1 MDIDR
6 AFIERR
12 DFPAIRRGYDPTAV
26 DRHLRE
32 VADSVEELQNLLAQH
47 QRSTPTDPSL
57 SSAVG
62 EQVRMIV
69 EAAERGAIELQSQA
83 NERAREIAE
92 RADAE
97 TETRVARAEEATDE
111 MLRRAEALE
120 AELGSLGDNLRVAGE
135 AVTGLHSQ
143 AGPLRAELES
153 VRGALDDLR
162 GAAGVPEYDT
172 GEIERLAEEDTQT
185 HEAVLLDAEVVEIE
199 RVETAPTSPRGT
211 GPSGRIDSHQV
222 AVGEP
227 SSSAQDELVEPEA
240 SEVEPEQPPEPRGA
254 DEEIAPEA
262 TEDEDLEPSTISSA
276 EPEPVGPPAR
286 PAAPGDEGARLVA
299 LNMALNGTP
308 REETDR
314 YLAENFDV
322 SDRSAVLDDV
332 YSRVGGS

>member
-1 MDIDR
+1 VDFNR

-12 DFPAIRRGYDPTAV
+12 DFPAVRRGYDPTAV
-26 DRHLRE
+26 ERHLRE
-32 VADSVEELQNLLAQH
+32 VADSVEELQNLLAQP
-47 QRSTPTDPSL
+47 QRSTPTEPSL

-83 NERAREIAE
+83 NERVREIAE

-135 AVTGLHSQ
+135 AVTGLHIQ

-162 GAAGVPEYDT
+162 GAAGAPEYDT
-172 GEIERLAEEDTQT
+172 GEMERLAEEDTQT

-227 SSSAQDELVEPEA
+227 SSSAQDELVEPE
-240 SEVEPEQPPEPRGA
+240 QPPEPRGA
-254 DEEIAPEA
+254 EEEIAPEA

-276 EPEPVGPPAR
+276 EPEPEPEPEPGEPPSR